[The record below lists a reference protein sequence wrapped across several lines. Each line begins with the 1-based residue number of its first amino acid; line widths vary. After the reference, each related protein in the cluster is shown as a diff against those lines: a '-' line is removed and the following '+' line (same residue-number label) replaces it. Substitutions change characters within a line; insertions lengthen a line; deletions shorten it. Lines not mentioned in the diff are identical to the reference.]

1 VKLLQAVV
9 IGVFVAIVAVIIFV
23 RAGQRSGSSGGQQ
36 SSQIINASG
45 DSFAKVVSSLEGG

>member
-23 RAGQRSGSSGGQQ
+23 RAGQRSGVSGGQQ